1 MKKLLFILLALF
13 LISGLFAQTSVK
25 NSSISE
31 LPPIVD
37 IEVFFGDP
45 EIAGAQISPDG
56 NFISFR
62 KPYEGVMNIWVKK
75 FDEPFENAKPVT
87 AESKRPLTNYFWS
100 RDSKNILFVQDSGG
114 DENFR
119 LYAVN
124 PFGDVDA
131 AGIPLKKDLTPFEKI
146 RVYILSLPHND
157 NDKIL
162 VGINDRD
169 PSIHDVYEIK
179 ISTGERNLVLQN
191 DIKAAGFIADKN
203 GVILLASKQTEDGG
217 TELLKVSGNNFERV
231 YSVNSFESVDIEG
244 FTEDSKFAYIN
255 TNKGDDVNLSRL
267 ELLNIET
274 GATEVIESDP
284 ENEVDLQGI
293 FISDKTNKLIG
304 TIYVGDRIR
313 YNFRDNDWKNVFEF
327 AKSKLPDG
335 DIRITSMSDDENKLI
350 VFVSRDVDQGSAY
363 VYDVKAG
370 TVDFLYK
377 SNPKLPTE
385 YLSEM
390 KPIKYTARD
399 GMQIPA
405 YVVLPKGVEPIN
417 LPTVIFPHGGPWA
430 RDMWGYNP
438 YAQFLANRGY
448 AVLIPNFR
456 GSTGFGKKFLNAGNN
471 EWGTGFM
478 QHDLTDGVKYMVD
491 NGYTDKKKVA
501 IMGGSYGG
509 YATLAGL
516 AFTPEIYAAGVSIVG
531 PSNLITLL
539 KSIPPYW
546 GPIRKMF
553 DIRLGN
559 IEIPADVERLKK
571 QSPLFSAKNIKSPLL
586 VIQGANDPRV
596 KQAES
601 DQIVATLRELKRP
614 VEYILAPDEGHGFA
628 GKTNRMAMVAKI
640 DKFLSK
646 FLGGRSQDTYS
657 PDVLTKLIEI
667 TVDVNS
673 VKMPENVIIPKS
685 DDKGSSLDINFA
697 GYKETKLNYDVKI
710 SVQGRDFN
718 INGSREF
725 KTDGDKIVITDEA
738 KTQMGNSTDVS
749 TIDSKTLLPISRV
762 STQGGKDVLKLNFT
776 KEKVTGKIEGPFNS
790 MDIDKPLDGT
800 VYSDGSNFD
809 LIIMLLNY
817 KDGFK
822 TFLRSFD
829 YMTQEIKNLS
839 VEVSGKENIS
849 IKAGKFDCYKIIITN
864 TDGEKDFYW
873 VSIEKNPKILKSE
886 TGLPSMMGGGKI
898 TSELVSFN

>member
-1 MKKLLFILLALF
+1 
-13 LISGLFAQTSVK
+13 
-25 NSSISE
+25 
-31 LPPIVD
+31 
-37 IEVFFGDP
+37 
-45 EIAGAQISPDG
+45 
-56 NFISFR
+56 
-62 KPYEGVMNIWVKK
+62 
-75 FDEPFENAKPVT
+75 
-87 AESKRPLTNYFWS
+87 
-100 RDSKNILFVQDSGG
+100 
-114 DENFR
+114 
-119 LYAVN
+119 
-124 PFGDVDA
+124 
-131 AGIPLKKDLTPFEKI
+131 
-146 RVYILSLPHND
+146 
-157 NDKIL
+157 
-162 VGINDRD
+162 
-169 PSIHDVYEIK
+169 
-179 ISTGERNLVLQN
+179 
-191 DIKAAGFIADKN
+191 
-203 GVILLASKQTEDGG
+203 
-217 TELLKVSGNNFERV
+217 
-231 YSVNSFESVDIEG
+231 
-244 FTEDSKFAYIN
+244 
-255 TNKGDDVNLSRL
+255 
-267 ELLNIET
+267 
-274 GATEVIESDP
+274 
-284 ENEVDLQGI
+284 
-293 FISDKTNKLIG
+293 
-304 TIYVGDRIR
+304 
-313 YNFRDNDWKNVFEF
+313 
-327 AKSKLPDG
+327 
-335 DIRITSMSDDENKLI
+335 
-350 VFVSRDVDQGSAY
+350 
-363 VYDVKAG
+363 
-370 TVDFLYK
+370 
-377 SNPKLPTE
+377 
-385 YLSEM
+385 
-390 KPIKYTARD
+390 
-399 GMQIPA
+399 
-405 YVVLPKGVEPIN
+405 VVLPKGVEPIN

>member
-1 MKKLLFILLALF
+1 MKKIIFLLIVLFSTSVLL
-13 LISGLFAQTSVK
+13 AQTSFRT
-25 NSSISE
+25 NNIFE
-31 LPPIVD
+31 LPPIID

-56 NFISFR
+56 NYISFR
-62 KPYEGVMNIWVKK
+62 KPYEGIMNIWVKK

-87 AESKRPLTNYFWS
+87 AETKRPLTSYFWS
-100 RDSKNILFVQDSGG
+100 RDSKYILFVQDNGG

-124 PFGDVDA
+124 PFGETDA
-131 AGIPLKKDLTPFEKI
+131 TGIPLKKDLTPFEKV
-146 RVYILSLPHND
+146 RVYILSVPQND
-157 NDKIL
+157 YDKIL

-179 ISTGERNLVLQN
+179 ISTGERNLVLKN
-191 DIKAAGFIADKN
+191 DINAASFIADKN
-203 GVILLASKQTEDGG
+203 GIIRLAMKQTEDGG
-217 TELLKVSGNNFERV
+217 TEILKVNGNNFERI

-267 ELLNIET
+267 ELMNIET
-274 GATEVIESDP
+274 GMTEVIESDP

-293 FISDKTNKLIG
+293 LISDKTNKLIG
-304 TIYVGDRIR
+304 TVYVGDRIR
-313 YNFRDNDWKNVFEF
+313 YNFRDNDWKRAFDI

-335 DIRITSMSDDENKLI
+335 DIRIASMSEDENKLI
-350 VFVSRDVDQGSAY
+350 LFVSRDVDQGSAY
-363 VYDVKAG
+363 VYDIKAG

-385 YLSEM
+385 YLAEM
-390 KPIKYTARD
+390 KPIKYSARD
-399 GMQIPA
+399 GMQIPG
-405 YVVLPKGVEPIN
+405 YIVFPKGIEPVN

-456 GSTGFGKKFLNAGNN
+456 GSTGYGKKFLNAGNN
-471 EWGTGFM
+471 EWGTGYM
-478 QHDLTDGVKYMVD
+478 QHDLTDGVKYMID
-491 NGYTDKKKVA
+491 KGYTDKNKVA

-553 DIRLGN
+553 DVRLGN
-559 IEIPADVERLKK
+559 IDNPDDVERLKK

-614 VEYILAPDEGHGFA
+614 VEYILASDEGHGFA
-628 GKTNRMAMVAKI
+628 GKINRMAMIAKI
-640 DKFLSK
+640 DKFLAK
-646 FLGGRSQDTYS
+646 FLGGRSQESYS
-657 PDVLTKLIEI
+657 SEILTRLIEL

-673 VKMPENVIIPKS
+673 VKMPENVQIQKT
-685 DDKGSSLDINFA
+685 DNKGASLDINFA
-697 GYKETKLNYDVKI
+697 GYKDAKLNYDVKI
-710 SVQGRDFN
+710 SVQGREFN
-718 INGSREF
+718 INGSREY
-725 KTDGDKIVITDEA
+725 KTEDDKILITDEA
-738 KTQMGNSTDVS
+738 KTPMGNSSDVS
-749 TIDSKTLLPISRV
+749 TIDAKTFMPVSRV

-776 KEKVTGKIEGPFNS
+776 KDKITGRIEGPFNTIN
-790 MDIDKPLDGT
+790 IDKQLDGT
-800 VYSDGSNFD
+800 VFSDGSNLD

-817 KDGFK
+817 KEGFK

-839 VEVSGKENIS
+839 VEVSGKENVS
-849 IKAGKFDCYKIIITN
+849 IKAGKFDCYKVIVTN
-864 TDGEKDFYW
+864 TEGDKDFYW
-873 VSIEKNPKILKSE
+873 ISIEKNPKIIKSE

>member
-1 MKKLLFILLALF
+1 MKKLLFF
-13 LISGLFAQTSVK
+13 LILTFTISTLLAQTSFK
-25 NSSISE
+25 TIYIHE
-31 LPPIVD
+31 LPPIID

-45 EIAGAQISPDG
+45 EIAGAQVSPDG

-75 FDEPFENAKPVT
+75 FDEPFENAKPIT
-87 AESKRPLTNYFWS
+87 AEMKRPITSYFWS
-100 RDSKNILFVQDSGG
+100 RDSKYILFVQDNGG

-124 PFGDVDA
+124 PFEETDA
-131 AGIPLKKDLTPFEKI
+131 SGIPSKRDLTPYENV
-146 RVYILSLPHND
+146 RVYLLSLPRIDH
-157 NDKIL
+157 DKIL

-191 DIKAAGFIADKN
+191 DINAASFIADKN
-203 GVILLASKQTEDGG
+203 GIIRLAIKQTEDGG
-217 TELLKVSGNNFERV
+217 TEILKVIGNSFERI
-231 YSVNSFESVDIEG
+231 YYVNNFESVDIEG
-244 FTEDSKFAYIN
+244 FTEDSRFAYIN
-255 TNKGDDVNLSRL
+255 TNKGDEVNLSRL
-267 ELLNIET
+267 ELMNIET
-274 GATEVIESDP
+274 GMTEVIESDP

-293 FISDKTNKLIG
+293 LLSDKTNKLIG

-313 YNFRDNDWKNVFEF
+313 YNFKDNEWKNAFDF

-335 DIRITSMSDDENKLI
+335 DIRIVSMSEDENKLI
-350 VFVSRDVDQGSAY
+350 LSVSRDVDQGSAY
-363 VYDVKAG
+363 VYDKNAG

-390 KPIKYTARD
+390 KPVKYRARD
-399 GMQIPA
+399 GMQIPG
-405 YVVLPKGVEPIN
+405 YIVFPKGIEPVN

-430 RDMWGYNP
+430 RDIWGYNS

-456 GSTGFGKKFLNAGNN
+456 GSTGYGKKFLNAGNK
-471 EWGTGFM
+471 EWGTGYM
-478 QHDLTDGVKYMVD
+478 QHDLTDGVKYMID
-491 NGYTDKKKVA
+491 NGYTDKNKVA

-546 GPIRKMF
+546 GPIRKIF
-553 DIRLGN
+553 DVRLGN
-559 IEIPADVERLKK
+559 IDDPNDLERLKK
-571 QSPLFSAKNIKSPLL
+571 QSPLFSAKNIKTPLL

-601 DQIVATLRELKRP
+601 DQIVATLRNLKRP

-628 GKTNRMAMVAKI
+628 GKINRMAMIAKI

-646 FLGGRSQDTYS
+646 FLGGRSQESYS
-657 PDVLTKLIEI
+657 PEI
-667 TVDVNS
+667 LSRLVELTVDVNS
-673 VKMPENVIIPKS
+673 VKMPENVQIPKG
-685 DDKGSSLDINFA
+685 DEKNTSLDINFA
-697 GYKETKLNYDVKI
+697 GYKDAMLKYDVKI
-710 SVQGRDFN
+710 TVQGREFN
-718 INGSREF
+718 INGSREY
-725 KTDGDKIVITDEA
+725 KTDRDKIIITDEA
-738 KTQMGNSTDVS
+738 KTPMGNSTDVS
-749 TIDSKTLLPISRV
+749 TIDAKTFLPISRV
-762 STQGGKDVLKLNFT
+762 STQGGKDVLKLNFS
-776 KEKVTGKIEGPFNS
+776 KEKITGKIDGPFNS
-790 MDIDKPLDGT
+790 VNIDKQIDGT

-817 KDGFK
+817 KEGFK

-829 YMTQEIKNLS
+829 YMTQDIKNLS
-839 VEVSGKENIS
+839 VEVSAKENIS
-849 IKAGKFDCYKIIITN
+849 IKAGKFECYKVIITN
-864 TDGEKDFYW
+864 TDGEKNFYW
-873 VSIEKNPKILKSE
+873 ISIEKNPKIIKSE

>member
-1 MKKLLFILLALF
+1 MKKLLFLFLALF
-13 LISGLFAQTSVK
+13 SLSSLLAQTSFNTNK
-25 NSSISE
+25 ISE

-56 NFISFR
+56 NYISFR

-75 FDEPFENAKPVT
+75 FDEPFESAKPVT
-87 AESKRPLTNYFWS
+87 AETKRPLTNYFWS
-100 RDSKNILFVQDSGG
+100 RDSKFILFVQDSGG

-124 PFGDVDA
+124 PFGETDNS
-131 AGIPLKKDLTPFEKI
+131 GIPLKKDL
-146 RVYILSLPHND
+146 
-157 NDKIL
+157 
-162 VGINDRD
+162 
-169 PSIHDVYEIK
+169 
-179 ISTGERNLVLQN
+179 
-191 DIKAAGFIADKN
+191 ADKN
-203 GVILLASKQTEDGG
+203 GIVRLAVKQTEDGG
-217 TELLKVSGNNFERV
+217 TEILKVVDNNFERI
-231 YSVNSFESVDIEG
+231 YSVNGFESVDIEG

-255 TNKGDDVNLSRL
+255 TNKGDEVNLSRL
-267 ELLNIET
+267 ELMNIET
-274 GATEVIESDP
+274 GQTEVMESDP

-293 FISDKTNKLIG
+293 LVSDKTNKLIG
-304 TIYVGDRIR
+304 TIYIGDRIR
-313 YNFRDNDWKNVFEF
+313 YNFRDNEWKNIFEF

-335 DIRITSMSDDENKLI
+335 DIRITSISDDENKLI
-350 VFVSRDVDQGSAY
+350 IFVSRDVDQGSAY

-390 KPIKYTARD
+390 KPIRYTARD

-405 YVVLPKGVEPIN
+405 YIVFPKGVEPVN

-471 EWGTGFM
+471 EWGTGSM
-478 QHDLTDGVKYMVD
+478 QHDLTDGVKYMID

-546 GPIRKMF
+546 GPIKKMF
-553 DIRLGN
+553 DVRLGN
-559 IEIPADVERLKK
+559 IEIQEDAERLKK

-601 DQIVATLRELKRP
+601 DQIVVTLRDLKRP

-657 PDVLTKLIEI
+657 PEILTKLIEL

-673 VKMPENVIIPKS
+673 VKMPENVQIPKT
-685 DDKGSSLDINFA
+685 DKSSSLDINPE
-697 GYKETKLNYDVKI
+697 GLKDSKLNYDVKI
-710 SVQGRDFN
+710 SVQGREFN
-718 INGSREF
+718 INGTREF
-725 KTDGDKIVITDEA
+725 KKSGDKIVITDEA
-738 KTQMGNSTDVS
+738 KTQMGTSTDV
-749 TIDSKTLLPISRV
+749 TTVDAKTLLPISRV
-762 STQGGKDVLKLNFT
+762 STQGGKEVLKLDFT
-776 KEKVTGKIEGPFNS
+776 KDKVTGKIEGPFKS
-790 MDIDKPLDGT
+790 MEIAKPLDGT

-809 LIIMLLNY
+809 LILKLLNY

-822 TFLRSFD
+822 AFIRSFD

-839 VEVSGKENIS
+839 IEVSGKENIS
-849 IKAGKFDCYKIIITN
+849 IKAGKFDCYKITVTN
-864 TDGEKDFYW
+864 TEGDKDFYW
-873 VSIEKNPKILKSE
+873 VSIEKNPKIIKSE